1 MPFVYDFDHR
11 HRRPPME
18 LKDLLGGKGANLA
31 EMTSVLGL
39 PVPYGF
45 TISTDACRAY
55 MSGGWPQGLSSEV
68 TRARSRLERKMGK
81 RLGDPVDPL
90 LVSVRS
96 GAKFSMPGM
105 MDTVL
110 NLGLNDE
117 SVEGLAKQTDD
128 ERFAYDSYR
137 RFVSMY
143 GRIVIGIPGEAFDTL
158 LDEAKERSGATAD
171 AEVPVT
177 QLRSLVEAYK
187 QIVRNHTGKAFPQD
201 PDAQLRGAIEAVF
214 GSWNGPRAIAYRDHE
229 GIAHDL
235 GTAVNVQAMV
245 FGNRD
250 DQSGTGVGFTRDPA
264 TGAKG
269 EYGDFLINAQGE
281 DVVAGIRNTEPLSA
295 LKDRF
300 PKIHAELL
308 GIFGRLERHYR
319 DMCDT
324 EFTIEQGKLW
334 MLQTRV
340 GKRTGRAALRM
351 AVEMTKDPGIRLT
364 RAEAVRRVN
373 GDHLEQVLHPQFAD
387 LHHDVLTRGLG
398 ASPGAAVGR
407 AYFTA
412 DDAEA
417 AAQRGERVVLV
428 RSETSPEDV
437 HGMLASQGVLTA
449 RGGLVSH
456 AAVVARGWGKPAVVG
471 AEAIRITGS
480 SFRVGDTVVH
490 EGDWISLDGTAG
502 EVVLGQV
509 ALSEAKPSAE
519 SEVLLAWADDIR
531 KGHLQV
537 RANADN
543 GPDAAN
549 GRRMGAEGI
558 GLCRTE
564 HMFLAEDR
572 LPIVRRMILAED
584 AAAED
589 AALEELRVAQRVD
602 FIEILQAMDGLP
614 VTVRLL
620 DPPLHEFL
628 PDTSELAIKEA
639 TVGLDA
645 EEQALYDA
653 ARQWHEFNPMLGTR
667 GVRLGVLKPGL
678 YAMQV
683 RALME
688 AAIHQVAAGGKP
700 IIEIMIPLTVSRA
713 EMALARSWVE
723 EAVATAVATAP
734 AGTVRGTG
742 ARSGSKSLHVIIG
755 TMIETPRA
763 ALRAGEIA
771 EVAEFFSFGTNDL
784 TQMTFG
790 FSRDDVEGRMMTAYL
805 EKGLL
810 PHNPFDVVDA
820 DGVGELVRLGVSRGR
835 ATRPSLKVGVCGE
848 HGGDPESIA
857 VFYAAGCDYVS
868 CSPFR
873 VPIARLAAA
882 HCALNEED
890 ERRGAGGRAGAAKA
904 TAKRGPAK
912 RPAATKRAAAKK
924 ARSSS
929 APRKAAPARKAAA
942 RKAAPR
948 KAAPRKATTR
958 KAAVARKTA
967 PVKKTAPVRKT
978 AARKA
983 APRKTAARKAA
994 ARKAAATRKAT
1005 ARKAA
1010 PIRKAT
1016 ARKAAPTRKAT
1027 ARKAAVRK
1035 APARK
1040 RTTSARRGA
1049 PARRPARRSR

>member
-1 MPFVYDFDHR
+1 MPFVYDFDHT

-31 EMTSVLGL
+31 EMTSVLRL
-39 PVPYGF
+39 PVPHGF
-45 TISTDACRAY
+45 TITTDACRAH
-55 MSGGWPQGLSSEV
+55 MADGWPDGLTGEV
-68 TRARSRLERKMGK
+68 KRARARLEKKMGK
-81 RLGDPVDPL
+81 HLGDSVDPL

-143 GRIVIGIPGEAFDTL
+143 GRIVLGIPGEGFDTL
-158 LDEAKERSGATAD
+158 LEEAKERSGAASDAD
-171 AEVPVT
+171 VPVVE
-177 QLRSLVEAYK
+177 LRALIGAYK
-187 QIVRNHTGKAFPQD
+187 QIVRDHTGSTFPQD

-214 GSWNGPRAIAYRDHE
+214 GSWNGPRAIAYRHHE
-229 GIAHDL
+229 GIADDL

-250 DQSGTGVGFTRDPA
+250 DRSGTGVGFTRDPA

-269 EYGDFLINAQGE
+269 EYGDFLVNAQGE

-295 LKDRF
+295 LKEKF
-300 PKIHAELL
+300 PRIHAELL
-308 GIFGRLERHYR
+308 AIFVRLERHYR

-351 AVEMTKDPGIRLT
+351 AVEMTTDPGIRLT
-364 RAEAVRRVN
+364 RAEAVRRVTAE
-373 GDHLEQVLHPQFAD
+373 HLEHVLHPQFVD
-387 LHHDVLTRGLG
+387 TSQPVLTKGLG

-407 AYFTA
+407 VYLTA

-417 AAQRGERVVLV
+417 AAQRGESVILV

-437 HGMLASQGVLTA
+437 HGMLAAEGILTA

-471 AEAIRITGS
+471 ADKVRISGK
-480 SFRVGDTVVH
+480 SFSVGPIVVH
-490 EGDWISLDGTAG
+490 EGDWISIDGTAG

-509 ALSEAKPSAE
+509 PLAEAKA
-519 SEVLLAWADDIR
+519 SEEFETLLGWADVIR

-543 GPDAAN
+543 GPDSAN

-564 HMFLAEDR
+564 HMFIAEDR

-584 AAAED
+584 PAAED
-589 AALEELRVAQRVD
+589 AALEELRVAQRAD

-639 TVGLDA
+639 TVGLSE
-645 EEQALYDA
+645 EEQALFEA
-653 ARQWHEFNPMLGTR
+653 AKQWHEFNPMLGTR
-667 GVRLGVLKPGL
+667 GVRLGVIKPGL
-678 YAMQV
+678 YSMQV

-688 AAIHQVAAGGKP
+688 AAVQRVADGGKP
-700 IIEIMIPLTVSRA
+700 VIEIMIPLTVTR
-713 EMALARSWVE
+713 EELALARRWVE
-723 EAVATAVATAP
+723 EAVVETLAASKTSR
-734 AGTVRGTG
+734 RG
-742 ARSGSKSLHVIIG
+742 RLKVLIG

-763 ALRAGEIA
+763 ALRADEIA
-771 EVAEFFSFGTNDL
+771 EVADFFSFGTNDL

-790 FSRDDVEGRMMTAYL
+790 FSRDDVEGRMMSAYL

-810 PHNPFDVVDA
+810 KHNPFETVDA
-820 DGVGELVRLGVSRGR
+820 DGVGELVRLGVTRGR
-835 ATRPSLKVGVCGE
+835 ATRPSLKIGVCGE

-857 VFYAAGCDYVS
+857 VFADAGCDYVS

-873 VPIARLAAA
+873 VPIARLSAAQW
-882 HCALNEED
+882 ALD
-890 ERRGAGGRAGAAKA
+890 GAA
-904 TAKRGPAK
+904 R
-912 RPAATKRAAAKK
+912 R
-924 ARSSS
+924 
-929 APRKAAPARKAAA
+929 APARKRPVPAKRTPASKRASAANK
-942 RKAAPR
+942 RAPTAKKR
-948 KAAPRKATTR
+948 APTR
-958 KAAVARKTA
+958 KAVAAKKRA
-967 PVKKTAPVRKT
+967 PATKKR
-978 AARKA
+978 
-983 APRKTAARKAA
+983 
-994 ARKAAATRKAT
+994 AATRKA
-1005 ARKAA
+1005 A
-1010 PIRKAT
+1010 
-1016 ARKAAPTRKAT
+1016 TRKAVT
-1027 ARKAAVRK
+1027 RKAVTRKSAVAKRR
-1035 APARK
+1035 APAR
-1040 RTTSARRGA
+1040 AA
-1049 PARRPARRSR
+1049 QRPAARQRPTTPRRAARSRAR